1 MGAGKGQSYKEKGRG
16 AGCEPA
22 VLPAPLIWST
32 VLGASLPRKR
42 STALLVCIIHQNGFQ
57 QAPAGASG
65 AVLSQNPCL
74 HLGGLGWREP
84 GSCTSFTSNTHS
96 LNRHWPVFPV
106 THVRVSFSLF
116 VSVTARC
123 PGTPACSC
131 PPHSDHTTDDK

>member
-16 AGCEPA
+16 TGCEPA

-42 STALLVCIIHQNGFQ
+42 STALLVCIIHQNGFNRPQ
-57 QAPAGASG
+57 REPQMLFSPRILAST
-65 AVLSQNPCL
+65 
-74 HLGGLGWREP
+74 LGWREP

-106 THVRVSFSLF
+106 THVCVSFSLF

-123 PGTPACSC
+123 PGTAACSC